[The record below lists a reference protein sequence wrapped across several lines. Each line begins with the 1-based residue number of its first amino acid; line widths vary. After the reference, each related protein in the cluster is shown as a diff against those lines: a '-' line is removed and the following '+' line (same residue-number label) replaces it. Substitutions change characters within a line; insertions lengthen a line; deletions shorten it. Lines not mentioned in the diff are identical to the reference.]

1 MEHKKAAEVLL
12 KLAEKPVI
20 SAEEKEAVMTA
31 VGVLG
36 WTSLSQSRVRNLR
49 NNRDSESSEK

>member
-12 KLAEKPVI
+12 KLVEKPVI

-36 WTSLSQSRVRNLR
+36 WTSLSQSRIRNLR
-49 NNRDSESSEK
+49 KSRDSESSEK